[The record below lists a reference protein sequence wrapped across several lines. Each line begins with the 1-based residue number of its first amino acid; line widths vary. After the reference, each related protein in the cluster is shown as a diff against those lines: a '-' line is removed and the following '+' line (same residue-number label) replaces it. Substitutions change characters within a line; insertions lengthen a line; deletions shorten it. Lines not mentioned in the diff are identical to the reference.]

1 MSKKVRWGII
11 SVAKIGWEKVIPA
24 MQQGEFT
31 EVVAIASREQPRA
44 AGWAERLGIPRAYGS
59 YDELLA
65 IIWRSHNP
73 FGNKGSCQYK
83 SAIWYDPASPSQQA
97 SVEASAAALSKA
109 KGGLKVQ
116 TCLEPLGPFY
126 LAEEYHQKYI
136 AKQSGGRNGFY

>member
-1 MSKKVRWGII
+1 MATRVGYTGGKRANPTYRSM
-11 SVAKIGWEKVIPA
+11 ADH
-24 MQQGEFT
+24 T
-31 EVVAIASREQPRA
+31 EATQVDFDPQVV
-44 AGWAERLGIPRAYGS
+44 S